1 MYSYKSNSAVK
12 NSILAFVK
20 NLVTKKIYAAIKI
33 LLNPCC
39 TPVILEADATC
50 GEEEGEIILTIK
62 FDKNI
67 TTFGDAVTS
76 FYAYIDPF
84 NLYISSNSVDITNG
98 VATFSFSD
106 VYGVTV
112 PVVLEIF
119 MPTNSEGTIGV
130 SATSQPVSVTIPTEG
145 ACARG

>member
-20 NLVTKKIYAAIKI
+20 NLVSKNIYAAIKI

-39 TPVILEADATC
+39 TPVILEADTIC
-50 GEEEGEIILTIK
+50 DPENPTRTLLTVK

-67 TTFGDAVTS
+67 TTFGNSVTS
-76 FYAYIDPF
+76 FYIVAP
-84 NLYISSNSVDITNG
+84 SNNIFVGSDSVDLTNG
-98 VATFSFSD
+98 IATFSFTGLQNSTFD
-106 VYGVTV
+106 IF
-112 PVVLEIF
+112 LEIF

-130 SATSQPVSVTIPTEG
+130 SVTSQGFEVEFPG
-145 ACARG
+145 CGLL

>member
-20 NLVTKKIYAAIKI
+20 NLVSKKIYAAIKI

-39 TPVILEADATC
+39 TPVILSAETVCDSENPGKT
-50 GEEEGEIILTIK
+50 ILTVK

-67 TTFGDAVTS
+67 TTFGNSVTS
-76 FYAYIDPF
+76 FYVVVP
-84 NLYISSNSVDITNG
+84 SNNVFIGSDSVDLTNG
-98 VATFSFSD
+98 IATFSFEGLQD
-106 VYGVTV
+106 ATLDIF
-112 PVVLEIF
+112 LEIF

-130 SATSQPVSVTIPTEG
+130 SATSQGFQVYFRDCRP
-145 ACARG
+145 